1 MLQDRILL
9 LMEGYKPGNY
19 GKMINIVLIGAG
31 KLGSR
36 HLQALAKL
44 RLQATIFVVDLNS
57 EALEVAKGR
66 YHEIPSNPNVNEVHF
81 LNSIRAIG
89 SVSVDVAII
98 ATTSEHRR
106 QVIEELA
113 GIVNLRYMILEKI
126 LFQKID
132 DYQFV
137 KELLTKKGI
146 KAWVNFPRRKWDVY
160 QELKESL
167 KDSVI
172 SEVNVIGQN
181 WSLAT
186 SSMHFIDLIAFLS
199 NNKKYKILNL
209 DFNNEV
215 YPAYSSVTGPRE
227 SKYLEFFGSMK
238 GSFSDSAYF
247 NFTCLKNSDSPFL
260 ISIVTDKSIIQ
271 IYEEMGVMYIGGHGP
286 DKTWE
291 INSSAFT
298 MPFQSELTNII
309 VEELIAEGDSIL
321 TEFEES
327 AELHL
332 PLLNSFLQF
341 IGEVK
346 NEKLTSCPI
355 T

>member
-1 MLQDRILL
+1 M
-9 LMEGYKPGNY
+9 N
-19 GKMINIVLIGAG
+19 NIVLIGAG

-44 RLQATIFVVDLNS
+44 NILASIYVIDLNS
-57 EALEVAKGR
+57 EALDVAKGR
-66 YHEIPSNPNVNEVHF
+66 YQEIPDNPNIKEIHF
-81 LNSIRAIG
+81 LNSIKAIG
-89 SVSVDVAII
+89 SLYIDVAII
-98 ATTSEHRR
+98 ATTSEFRR
-106 QVIEELA
+106 QVIEEL
-113 GIVNLRYMILEKI
+113 VEFSEVRYLILEKI
-126 LFQKID
+126 LFQKLE

-137 KELLTKKGI
+137 EDLLFKKGI
-146 KAWVNFPRRKWDVY
+146 KTWVNFPRRKWDVY

-167 KDSVI
+167 KDSII
-172 SEVNVIGQN
+172 SEVSVIGQN

-186 SSMHFIDLIAFLS
+186 SSLHFIDLIAFLT
-199 NNKKYKILNL
+199 NNKKYRILNL

-215 YPAYSSVTGPRE
+215 YPAYSSVTGSRE
-227 SKYLEFFGSMK
+227 SKYLEFYGSMK
-238 GSFSDSAYF
+238 GRFSDSAYF
-247 NFTCLKNSDSPFL
+247 NFTCLKDSDSPFL

-271 IYEEMGVMYIGGHGP
+271 IYEEVGIMYILGHVL

-291 INSSAFT
+291 INSSSFT

-321 TEFEES
+321 TGFEES

>member
-1 MLQDRILL
+1 MVKLTN
-9 LMEGYKPGNY
+9 MN
-19 GKMINIVLIGAG
+19 NIVLVGAG

-44 RLQATIFVVDLNS
+44 NILASIYVIDLNS

-66 YHEIPSNPNVNEVHF
+66 YQEIPDNPNIKEIHF
-81 LNSIRAIG
+81 LNSIKAIG
-89 SVSVDVAII
+89 SLYIDVAII
-98 ATTSEHRR
+98 ATTSEFRR
-106 QVIEELA
+106 QVIEEL
-113 GIVNLRYMILEKI
+113 VEFSEVRYLILEKI
-126 LFQKID
+126 LFQKLE

-137 KELLTKKGI
+137 EELLLKKGI
-146 KAWVNFPRRKWDVY
+146 KTWVNFPRRKWSVY

-167 KDSVI
+167 KDSII

-186 SSMHFIDLIAFLS
+186 SSMHFIDLIAFLT

-215 YPAYSSVTGPRE
+215 YPAYSSVTGSRE
-227 SKYLEFFGSMK
+227 SKYLEFYGSMK
-238 GSFSDSAYF
+238 GRFSDSAYF

-271 IYEEMGVMYIGGHGP
+271 IYEEMGIMYILGHGL

-291 INSSAFT
+291 INSSVFT

-321 TEFEES
+321 TGFEES

>member
-1 MLQDRILL
+1 M
-9 LMEGYKPGNY
+9 N
-19 GKMINIVLIGAG
+19 NIVLVGAG

-44 RLQATIFVVDLNS
+44 NILASIYVIDLNS

-66 YHEIPSNPNVNEVHF
+66 YQEIPDNPNIKEIHF
-81 LNSIRAIG
+81 LNSIKAIG
-89 SVSVDVAII
+89 SLYIDVAII
-98 ATTSEHRR
+98 ATTSEFRR
-106 QVIEELA
+106 QVIEEL
-113 GIVNLRYMILEKI
+113 VEFSEVRYLILEKI
-126 LFQKID
+126 LFQKLE

-137 KELLTKKGI
+137 EELLLKKGI
-146 KAWVNFPRRKWDVY
+146 KTWVNFPRRKWSVY

-167 KDSVI
+167 KDSII

-186 SSMHFIDLIAFLS
+186 SSMHFIDLIAFLT

-215 YPAYSSVTGPRE
+215 YPAYSSVTGSRE
-227 SKYLEFFGSMK
+227 SKYLEFYGSMK
-238 GSFSDSAYF
+238 GRFSDSAYF

-271 IYEEMGVMYIGGHGP
+271 IYEEMGIMYILGHGL

-291 INSSAFT
+291 INSSVFT

-321 TEFEES
+321 TGFEES